1 MMVHLQEK
9 GIAENTLILF
19 LGDNGS
25 DAPLGNKKGY
35 TSSAPLREKKGSEYE
50 GGMRVPFIAC
60 RTQPDGRNK
69 WQKQLPIQAEGTQRQ
84 MGTVMDLYPTLVNLA
99 GAKLPEHYTLDGYN
113 LHTQPTGQRNE
124 NLPEMLLIHFPHEH
138 RGSYFTTYRKENW
151 KLIYYYTPKCPTD
164 LYANFTT

>member
-60 RTQPDGRNK
+60 RTQPDERNK
-69 WQKQLPIQAEGTQRQ
+69 WQASHTNRRD
-84 MGTVMDLYPTLVNLA
+84 TT
-99 GAKLPEHYTLDGYN
+99 TDGYRHGP
-113 LHTQPTGQRNE
+113 LSHTRESGRSQ
-124 NLPEMLLIHFPHEH
+124 
-138 RGSYFTTYRKENW
+138 
-151 KLIYYYTPKCPTD
+151 
-164 LYANFTT
+164 AA